1 LIFRN
6 SPKNEKPRI
15 VFLVTAAVTLRFLD
29 GIKEELCALGYQVVL
44 VSARGALL
52 QVAQDAGFETHVV
65 EMAREISPVMDLR
78 SLWQLVR
85 LFRRLHP
92 ELVVAGTPK
101 AGLLGTLAA
110 RLTGVPRIVYQMH
123 GLRSETLHGW
133 RRWLVSATERAS
145 AHFAHT
151 TLCVSH
157 SLRARAWQLRI
168 LRNREGEVLG
178 QGSPNGILIEEFAA
192 TAERGQQG
200 MQLRQQLGWS
210 PQEHVIGFVGRW
222 VRDKGVQ
229 NLVTAFSNLSERDN
243 SLRLLLIGGYEEGDG
258 LPPEVRA
265 QIANHPA
272 IAALDWQ
279 DPIAPWYAAMDVFA
293 FPTSREG
300 LPTVLLEAQAAE
312 ISVVATRVT
321 GVVDAVREGETAL
334 LVEQGDTSQLEGAI
348 CRVLAD
354 DATAREM
361 GKAGAE
367 WVRMAFAR
375 ETVVNNYVDFYR
387 RLLDSRDQYPAW
399 KMAVD
404 VGAEQE

>member
-1 LIFRN
+1 
-6 SPKNEKPRI
+6 
-15 VFLVTAAVTLRFLD
+15 
-29 GIKEELCALGYQVVL
+29 
-44 VSARGALL
+44 
-52 QVAQDAGFETHVV
+52 
-65 EMAREISPVMDLR
+65 M
-78 SLWQLVR
+78 
-85 LFRRLHP
+85 
-92 ELVVAGTPK
+92 
-101 AGLLGTLAA
+101 
-110 RLTGVPRIVYQMH
+110 
-123 GLRSETLHGW
+123 
-133 RRWLVSATERAS
+133 
-145 AHFAHT
+145 
-151 TLCVSH
+151 
-157 SLRARAWQLRI
+157 RI
-168 LRNREGEVLG
+168 LRNSEGEVLG

-200 MQLRQQLGWS
+200 MHLRRQLGWS
-210 PQEHVIGFVGRW
+210 PRERVIGFVGRW

-229 NLVTAFSNLSERDN
+229 DLVTAFSNLSESDG

-293 FPTSREG
+293 FPTCREG
-300 LPTVLLEAQAAE
+300 LPTVLLEAQAVE
-312 ISVVATRVT
+312 LPVVATRVT

-334 LVEQGDTSQLEGAI
+334 LVEQGDTSQLEEGI
-348 CRVLAD
+348 RRLLAD
-354 DATAREM
+354 DAAAREM

-404 VGAEQE
+404 VGAKQEQ